1 MPKRTRRFTEPV
13 GVGPVGVGPV
23 GAEPVSVAAV
33 SAEPVAAVPASRA
46 DPAAQALPLAGMVVI
61 DLTIA
66 RAGPTAVRQL
76 ADWGADVIRVDAP
89 IDGFEEGRETS
100 PDHLNIHR
108 NKRSVVID
116 LKHPSGRELLH
127 RLVLSADVLIENL
140 RPTVKHRLGFDW
152 DTLHAVNPA
161 LVMGSISGFGQ
172 DGPYATRGGVDQI
185 AQGLGGMMAVTGL
198 PGRGPVRAGVAISDV
213 TAGLQ
218 LAIGVL
224 VALIERSRTGEGRWV
239 HTSLLESMI
248 GMLDFQAARWTV
260 AGEDPP
266 QAGNDHPTMIPMG
279 TYEAADGYINIAAP
293 GGRLWRAFCA
303 EIGRPDLPVD
313 ERFSSTKLR
322 SANRAELNKLISER
336 LAASGCDEWVERLN
350 AAGIPCGRVNSV
362 AEAFADPQ
370 VQHLGMAAPVHHPV
384 MGDIRIVRNAT
395 QIDGVPGDIRRP
407 SPAQGEHTD
416 EILTQ
421 FGLEPAE
428 IAALRKAGAVR

>member
-1 MPKRTRRFTEPV
+1 M
-13 GVGPVGVGPV
+13 
-23 GAEPVSVAAV
+23 
-33 SAEPVAAVPASRA
+33 
-46 DPAAQALPLAGMVVI
+46 ALPLEGLTVL

-89 IDGFEEGRETS
+89 ADGFEEGREAS

-108 NKRSVVID
+108 NKRSLVID

-127 RLVLSADVLIENL
+127 RLVRSADVLIENL
-140 RPTVKHRLGFDW
+140 RPTVKYRLGFDW

-172 DGPYATRGGVDQI
+172 EGPYSTRGGVDQI

-198 PGRGPVRAGVAISDV
+198 PGHGPVRAGVAISDV

-279 TYEAADGYINIAAP
+279 TYEAADGHINIAAP

-303 EIGRPDLPVD
+303 EIGCPELPDD
-313 ERFSSTKLR
+313 ERFSSVKLR
-322 SANRAELNKLISER
+322 SANRTELNQIISAR
-336 LAASGCDEWVERLN
+336 LAEAGSDEWVERLN

-370 VQHLGMAAPVHHPV
+370 VQHLGMAAPVRHPTA
-384 MGDIRIVRNAT
+384 GDISIIRNAT
-395 QIDGVPGDIRRP
+395 QIDGVPNDIRRP
-407 SPAQGEHTD
+407 SPSRGEHTG
-416 EILTQ
+416 EILAQ
-421 FGLEPAE
+421 FGLSPAE
-428 IAALRKAGAVR
+428 IAALREADAVR

>member
-1 MPKRTRRFTEPV
+1 MPVPGGWCVAPRRTRHI
-13 GVGPVGVGPV
+13 
-23 GAEPVSVAAV
+23 AEPVSA
-33 SAEPVAAVPASRA
+33 PTDTGDDPASET
-46 DPAAQALPLAGMVVI
+46 LPLAGITVL

-89 IDGFEEGRETS
+89 IDGFEEGREAS

-108 NKRSVVID
+108 NKRSLVID

-127 RLVLSADVLIENL
+127 RLVRSADVLIENL
-140 RPTVKHRLGFDW
+140 RPTVKYRLGFDW

-198 PGRGPVRAGVAISDV
+198 PGHGPVRAGVAISDV

-224 VALIERSRTGEGRWV
+224 VALIERGRTGEGRWV

-279 TYEAADGYINIAAP
+279 TYEAADGHINIAAP

-303 EIGRPDLPVD
+303 EIGRPDLPDD
-313 ERFSSTKLR
+313 ERFSSIKLR
-322 SANRAELNKLISER
+322 SANRTDLNKLIGER
-336 LAASGCDEWVERLN
+336 LATAGCDEWVQRLN
-350 AAGIPCGRVNSV
+350 AVGIPCGRVNSV

-370 VQHLGMAAPVHHPV
+370 VQHLGMAAPVRHPV

-395 QIDGVPGDIRRP
+395 QIDGVPGEIRRP
-407 SPAQGEHTD
+407 SPAQGEHSD
-416 EILTQ
+416 EILAQ
-421 FGLEPAE
+421 FGLEPDE
-428 IAALRKAGAVR
+428 IAALRDAGAVR

>member
-1 MPKRTRRFTEPV
+1 MN
-13 GVGPVGVGPV
+13 
-23 GAEPVSVAAV
+23 AAV
-33 SAEPVAAVPASRA
+33 ASDVDA
-46 DPAAQALPLAGMVVI
+46 TALPLDGLTVL

-89 IDGFEEGRETS
+89 ADGFEEGREAS

-108 NKRSVVID
+108 NKRSLVID
-116 LKHPSGRELLH
+116 LKNPSGRELLH
-127 RLVLSADVLIENL
+127 RLVRSADVLIENL
-140 RPTVKHRLGFDW
+140 RPTVKYRLGFDW

-172 DGPYATRGGVDQI
+172 EGPYSTRGGVDQI

-198 PGRGPVRAGVAISDV
+198 PGHGPVRAGVAISDV

-279 TYEAADGYINIAAP
+279 TYEAADGHINIAAP

-303 EIGRPDLPVD
+303 EIGCPELPDD
-313 ERFSSTKLR
+313 ERFSSVKLR
-322 SANRAELNKLISER
+322 SANRTELNQIISAR
-336 LAASGCDEWVERLN
+336 LAEAGSDEWVERLN
-350 AAGIPCGRVNSV
+350 AAGIPSGRVNSV

-370 VQHLGMAAPVHHPV
+370 VQHLGMAAPVRHPTA
-384 MGDIRIVRNAT
+384 GDISIIRNAT
-395 QIDGVPGDIRRP
+395 QIDGVPNDIRRP
-407 SPAQGEHTD
+407 SPERGEHTH
-416 EILTQ
+416 EILAQ
-421 FGLEPAE
+421 FGLATDEV
-428 IAALRKAGAVR
+428 AALRDAGAVR

>member
-1 MPKRTRRFTEPV
+1 MPVRAGSCVAPKQTLRTVE
-13 GVGPVGVGPV
+13 
-23 GAEPVSVAAV
+23 AV
-33 SAEPVAAVPASRA
+33 SQASAPGTAAGE
-46 DPAAQALPLAGMVVI
+46 QALPLAGFVVL

-89 IDGFEEGRETS
+89 GGSFEESREPS

-108 NKRSVVID
+108 NKRSLIID
-116 LKHPSGRELLH
+116 LKHPSGRDLLH
-127 RLVLSADVLIENL
+127 RFVQSADVLIENL
-140 RPTVKHRLGFDW
+140 RPTVKYRLGFDW
-152 DTLHAVNPA
+152 ETLHSLNPA

-172 DGPYATRGGVDQI
+172 EGPYATRGGVDQI

-198 PGRGPVRAGVAISDV
+198 PGHGPVRAGVAISDV

-224 VALIERSRTGEGRWV
+224 VALIERSRTGLGRWV

-279 TYEAADGYINIAAP
+279 TYSAADGHINIAAP
-293 GGRLWRAFCA
+293 GGRLWQAFCA
-303 EIGRPDLPVD
+303 EIGRPDLPDD
-313 ERFSSTKLR
+313 ERFLSTKLR
-322 SANRAELNKLISER
+322 SANRTELNAIISER
-336 LAASGCDEWVERLN
+336 LVAATCDEWVERLN
-350 AAGIPCGRVNSV
+350 AVGIPCGRVNTV

-370 VQHLGMAAPVHHPV
+370 VQHLGMAAPVHHPTA
-384 MGDIRIVRNAT
+384 GDIRIVRNAT
-395 QIDGVPGDIRRP
+395 QIDGVPGDIRRH
-407 SPAQGEHTD
+407 SPTKGEHTD
-416 EILTQ
+416 EILAQ
-421 FGLEPAE
+421 FGLRSDE
-428 IAALRKAGAVR
+428 IAALREAGAVR